1 MADSLEAFLHETG
14 VPERT
19 LAVVN
24 SGQPEPIHDLFVD
37 AFGSLGIN
45 LSGRDIG
52 VGADES
58 VVLLEDGEVVATS
71 SIESLRKAVLLVN
84 SDLYT
89 TGLSG
94 IEGSEAPAVL
104 TELDGAVYTL
114 RGFPAS
120 TKEKLL
126 LIVMSRY
133 IERQALESGA
143 GRLDVAFQQLS
154 RMRGEYGTKRTY
166 ERLLR
171 TELDVHVYGVP
182 DTDLGDVEATVHA
195 GRSQRYR
202 RSWFVVFVP
211 QNGER
216 PAALVAVENDRNTW
230 RATWTYDRGRVGAI
244 QDHII
249 EQF

>member
-1 MADSLEAFLHETG
+1 MADSLEAFLTEPD

-19 LAVVN
+19 LAVVDP
-24 SGQPEPIHDLFVD
+24 GQPEPIRDLFVD
-37 AFGSLGIN
+37 AFGSLGID
-45 LSGRDIG
+45 LSAGDIG
-52 VGADES
+52 VDADES

-71 SIESLRKAVLLVN
+71 SVESLREAVLLVN

-89 TGLSG
+89 TGLTG
-94 IEGSEAPAVL
+94 IEGREAPAVL

-126 LIVMSRY
+126 LIVISRY
-133 IERQALESGA
+133 IERRALEAGE
-143 GRLDVAFQQLS
+143 GRLDVAFQRLS

-171 TELDVHVYGVP
+171 TDLDVHVYGVP
-182 DTDLGDVEATVHA
+182 DADLGDLEATVHT
-195 GRSQRYR
+195 GRSRRYR

-211 QNGER
+211 QNGGD
-216 PAALVAVENDRNTW
+216 PAALVAVETDRNTW
-230 RATWTYDRGRVGAI
+230 RATWTYDPGRVEAI
-244 QDHII
+244 QDHVI
-249 EQF
+249 ERF

>member
-1 MADSLEAFLHETG
+1 MADSLEAFLHEPD

-19 LAVVN
+19 LAVVDPE
-24 SGQPEPIHDLFVD
+24 QPEPVHDLFVN
-37 AFGSLGIN
+37 AFGSLDID
-45 LSGRDIG
+45 LSRGDIG
-52 VGADES
+52 VDAGES

-71 SIESLRKAVLLVN
+71 SIESLRETVLLVN

-94 IEGSEAPAVL
+94 IEGRKAPAVL

-133 IERQALESGA
+133 IERRALEAGE

-166 ERLLR
+166 RRLLE
-171 TELDVHVYGVP
+171 TDLDVHVYGVP
-182 DTDLGDVEATVHA
+182 DTDLGDVDATVHA
-195 GRSQRYR
+195 GRSRRYR
-202 RSWFVVFVP
+202 RTWFVVFAP
-211 QNGER
+211 PDGGD
-216 PAALVAVENDRNTW
+216 PAALVAVETDRNTW
-230 RATWTYDRGRVGAI
+230 RATWTYDRGRVEAI
-244 QDHII
+244 RDHIV
-249 EQF
+249 ERF